1 VGKPELVHGS
11 PGLIRGQGSGVLRLL
26 EIQALL
32 GVLEELR
39 MESGHVGWGPHLARG
54 EGSPASPIEVIV
66 FRLAEAGLVATVAGS
81 AERPSTR
88 ELSCGSVV

>member
-1 VGKPELVHGS
+1 
-11 PGLIRGQGSGVLRLL
+11 
-26 EIQALL
+26 
-32 GVLEELR
+32 
-39 MESGHVGWGPHLARG
+39 MGWGPHLARG

-88 ELSCGSVV
+88 ELSCGSVG